1 MNAVADHCR
10 VGPDDD
16 LLIRWPAPVPDGT
29 RIVLRH
35 GASGDGRAEPLT
47 GDRLSVTLPVAG
59 LAPGAWEVL
68 VEAGSIARPL
78 LTDDPGFSHDGLRA
92 YAALPRDRAARAV
105 RLPDGRVTLEV
116 HEVVP
121 HAEVEAVHPGGGDI
135 RIVGR
140 LAYAGPQPGEKA
152 RLVAVARKREGDV
165 TWDVRLDGTEFEAR
179 LDVRAFAAWE
189 PALWDLWLDVGDAV
203 HARLATRLDDAPG
216 KRGTLSYPRQV
227 TASADR
233 EMTVRPYYTLDDELS
248 IACHLVPEDAGS

>member
-1 MNAVADHCR
+1 VNAVADHCR
-10 VGPDDD
+10 VGADDG

-35 GASGDGRAEPLT
+35 CSSGDIRAEALA

-68 VEAGSIARPL
+68 VEAGTIDRPL

-92 YAALPRDRAARAV
+92 YAGLPRDRAARVV
-105 RLPDGRVTLEV
+105 RLPDGRVTLDV
-116 HEVVP
+116 REVVP
-121 HAEVEAVHPGGGDI
+121 HAEVESVHPRDGEI
-135 RIVGR
+135 KIVGR
-140 LAYAGPQPGEKA
+140 LAYAGPQPAEKA
-152 RLVAVARKREGDV
+152 RLLAVARKREGAV
-165 TWDVRLDGTEFEAR
+165 TWDARLDGTGFHAC

-189 PALWDLWLDVGDAV
+189 PALWDLWLDVGDVV

-216 KRGTLSYPRQV
+216 KRGMLSYPRQR

-233 EMTVRPYYTLDDELS
+233 EMTVRPYYTLQDELS
-248 IACHLVPEDAGS
+248 IACHLVPEDAGP